1 MAGLKDAAAAA
12 SAASV
17 GIVEPQIARYRQ
29 PLALQCKEQLSG
41 FELIYETYGTLNAA
55 RSNAVLVC
63 HALSGDHHAAGYHSA
78 EDAKPGWWNHCIGPG
93 KPIDTGKFFVVGVN
107 NLGGCSGSTGPLS
120 VDPATGQ
127 PWGARFPTV
136 TVKDWVR
143 SQAMLADTLGIERFA
158 AVIGGSLGGMQAL
171 QWAIDFPER
180 IAHAIVIAAAPKL
193 SAQNIA
199 FNEIARQAILAD
211 PDYAEGRYFQADKRP
226 RKGLML
232 ARMLGH
238 VTYLSDDGMGERFGR
253 ELKSG
258 DVGLAQDVQFQVES
272 YLRYQG
278 TSFSNRFD
286 ANTYLLMT
294 RALDYFDPAL
304 EFGGDLVRAL
314 AGAAARFLVLSFSS
328 DWRFSPARSDEIVN
342 ALIEARKDV
351 VSATIESPHGHDSFL
366 LPNRRYFDVLGGYM
380 DGIARRCQEA
390 PVTTVS
396 QSAEGSESGDEEPLP
411 GPVSSQG
418 AAA

>member
-1 MAGLKDAAAAA
+1 MKEAA
-12 SAASV
+12 SSAGSV
-17 GIVEPQIARYRQ
+17 GIVEPQVVRYDQ
-29 PLALQCKEQLSG
+29 PLALQCKEQLPG

-78 EDAKPGWWNHCIGPG
+78 KDAKPGWWDHCIGPG
-93 KPIDTGKFFVVGVN
+93 KPIDTGKFFVVGMN
-107 NLGGCSGSTGPLS
+107 NLGGCGGSTGPLS
-120 VDPATGQ
+120 VNPASDQ
-127 PWGARFPTV
+127 PWGARFPAV

-171 QWAIDFPER
+171 QWAIDFPQR
-180 IAHAIVIAAAPKL
+180 VAHAIVIAAAPKL

-211 PDYAEGRYFQADKRP
+211 PDYLEGRYFQADKRP

-314 AGAAARFLVLSFSS
+314 GGASARFLVLSFSS
-328 DWRFSPARSDEIVN
+328 DWRFSPGRSEEIVN

-351 VSATIESPHGHDSFL
+351 ASATIESPHGHDSFL
-366 LPNRRYFDVLGGYM
+366 LPNERYFDVLGGYL
-380 DGIARRCQEA
+380 D
-390 PVTTVS
+390 
-396 QSAEGSESGDEEPLP
+396 
-411 GPVSSQG
+411 G